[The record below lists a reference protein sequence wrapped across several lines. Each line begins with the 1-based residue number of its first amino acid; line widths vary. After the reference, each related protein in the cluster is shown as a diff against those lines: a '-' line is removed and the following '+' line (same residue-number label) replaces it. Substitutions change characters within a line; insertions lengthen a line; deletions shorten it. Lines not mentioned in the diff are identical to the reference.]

1 MLELNA
7 PIMHATWVRG
17 DPTLKC
23 TKGCTVVKDIA
34 AMPSQS
40 AQIPAQSNAGVV
52 CTTTL
57 HQRTLV
63 APRFSTSVKRQVSVK
78 AKPHLLKGI

>member
-17 DPTLKC
+17 DPTLILHERLHSGKRHSSNAFTIC
-23 TKGCTVVKDIA
+23 T
-34 AMPSQS
+34 
-40 AQIPAQSNAGVV
+40 IPAQPNAGVV

-78 AKPHLLKGI
+78 AKPHLLKRI